1 LEEFFTMVN
10 FCNPGFMDL
19 KKFRDVF
26 ATPIVLGRD
35 PNATPQQKLESQSR
49 STAVRIF
56 LSSSSLV
63 PYPTI
68 RRGLILLLLAVDEA
82 NGELH
87 HSPDQGPSAPIPTSP
102 RYRFPLWLM
111 KVRVHDV

>member
-1 LEEFFTMVN
+1 MVN

-49 STAVRIF
+49 SSAVRIF

-63 PYPTI
+63 ARAP
-68 RRGLILLLLAVDEA
+68 LS
-82 NGELH
+82 N
-87 HSPDQGPSAPIPTSP
+87 HSPRSDPATP
-102 RYRFPLWLM
+102 RS
-111 KVRVHDV
+111 